1 MMQSPFTWYRG
12 AALNMAEKVAN
23 QNWAQSDIRPGFSS
37 PRRRAEPGAGVELC
51 PSVRYKKLVFL

>member
-23 QNWAQSDIRPGFSS
+23 QNWAQSDIRPGFFLPS
-37 PRRRAEPGAGVELC
+37 PAARGAWCGC
-51 PSVRYKKLVFL
+51 